1 MPQLNKGDTFAD
13 GQQVTGVRLNNLIDG
28 ATLLSG
34 AITDQTNITPN
45 TVASSDSILLYD
57 LSATALREANVSD
70 VLGSNL
76 AITTSAIIGGPG
88 VDLVVTPAAGQ
99 KVDVAGAFEA
109 NSINATGNITVGGT
123 LGGTSGIKVA
133 TGTTA
138 ERPASP
144 VAGQL
149 RFNTTSNTLEV
160 YSGTGWINGN
170 TSGSADFDGLV
181 NTQNFTIRN
190 KSFLFGIYDTNTY
203 QVEVKSP
210 VTVNTTPMGLPG
222 SNTTSYGYYETTI
235 AHTKPADEIW
245 AVGLSFQMLWLNVL
259 VHPAMSV
266 NYTVQ
271 CQLEDGTLI
280 GTVETK
286 THTPAT
292 VPAEG
297 GGVEFVEPSIMNIS
311 INTTIPLGTVF
322 TSKKLR
328 FFFRYVAN
336 LWYTPDSN
344 LKTML
349 ADHPN
354 DTYWSNVNKT
364 LTLTKSLLSKYP

>member
-1 MPQLNKGDTFAD
+1 MPQINKGDTFAD
-13 GQQVTGVRLNNLIDG
+13 GQQVTGARLNQFIDS
-28 ATLLSG
+28 ATLLPA
-34 AITDQTNITPN
+34 AITDQVTLTAN
-45 TVASSDSILLYD
+45 TVASGDSTLLYD
-57 LSATALREANVSD
+57 LSVAGLKKTTVGDLLN
-70 VLGSNL
+70 SNL
-76 AITTSAIIGGPG
+76 PITTSSIAGASGA
-88 VDLVVTPAAGQ
+88 DLVITPAAGQ
-99 KVDVAGAFEA
+99 KVDIAGGVEVDFLTVLG
-109 NSINATGNITVGGT
+109 TGAVKI
-123 LGGTSGIKVA
+123 A
-133 TGTTA
+133 AGTTA
-138 ERPASP
+138 QRPVTP
-144 VAGQL
+144 VAGDI
-149 RFNTTSNTLEV
+149 RFNSTSNTLEV

-170 TSGSADFDGLV
+170 TSGSADFEGLV
-181 NTQNFTIRN
+181 NTQNFTVRN
-190 KSFLFGIYDTNTY
+190 KRFLFGIYDTNTY

-210 VTVNTTPMGLPG
+210 VTVNTSPMGSP
-222 SNTTSYGYYETTI
+222 SYNTTSYGYYETTI

-245 AVGLSFQMLWLNVL
+245 TVGLSFQMLWLNVL

-266 NYTVQ
+266 DYTVQ

-292 VPAEG
+292 VPSEG
-297 GGVEFVEPSIMNIS
+297 GGLEFVEPSIMNIS

-336 LWYTPDSN
+336 LWYTPDGN

-354 DTYWSNVNKT
+354 DTYWSNVNRT
-364 LTLTKSLLSKYP
+364 LTLTKQLLSNYP